1 MGFLSCSQTLSPAA
15 APTDAQVTQLLTHK
29 VAKRGQEVNL
39 SCEPISGHN
48 ALFWYRQPSGQGP
61 KLLIYFNNQA
71 PIDDTGMPQGR
82 FSAEMPNDSFSTL
95 NIRATEPGDSA
106 TYLCASSS
114 ATALQSRLL
123 PLQKPSRF
131 PFSLQ
136 PPPFS
141 AVSPEQG
148 RGVGVFAVP

>member
-1 MGFLSCSQTLSPAA
+1 MEREVTLSCKP
-15 APTDAQVTQLLTHK
+15 
-29 VAKRGQEVNL
+29 N
-39 SCEPISGHN
+39 SGHDT
-48 ALFWYRQPSGQGP
+48 LFWYRQTSRQGP
-61 KLLIYFNNQA
+61 ELLIYFRNQA
-71 PIDDTGMPQGR
+71 TIDNRGMPEDQ
-82 FSAEMPNDSFSTL
+82 FSAEMANKSFSTL